1 MRLNTSSWCK
11 CNNTALQ
18 ALVPSSKAVGSFL
31 QYWAYTTRRHTRRRS
46 IRLWGFFSSTRDTW
60 PLVCPLF
67 RRFLGDL
74 LPVRTGGS
82 PSSQYFEIALCMA
95 LWQVSRSSQRT
106 TCQVHREVY
115 REIHREINR
124 EMYREMYREPYR
136 EMYREPYREMYREQ
150 YRENASWTISWKCI
164 VRHIV
169 KMHREAY
176 RQTYRGHDLPLF
188 FLWSCASA
196 HNLARLLC
204 RPNQAFS
211 THP

>member
-106 TCQVHREVY
+106 TCQVHREIN
-115 REIHREINR
+115 REMHREMHREINR
-124 EMYREMYREPYR
+124 EIYRECIVKLIVKYIVKRIV
-136 EMYREPYREMYREQ
+136 
-150 YRENASWTISWKCI
+150 NHIVNNIVKCI
-164 VRHIV
+164 VINIV